1 VTYLV
6 PFAIFATQSLV
17 FNIIVPYDT
26 QKQNFVSVMTKN
38 IAVVITQL
46 QENDRRGCYL
56 LVIVQIIDF
65 DRTVVC

>member
-1 VTYLV
+1 MTYLV

-17 FNIIVPYDT
+17 FNIVPKSKT
-26 QKQNFVSVMTKN
+26 LLSVMTKN